1 MNLDG
6 HGWKKE
12 IRKLVLGIGVGIFI
26 YATSYFLNSFFGGF
40 WLVPEMDGH
49 DRYSFG
55 LAMPTAFIWQPLFGH
70 EAIGNYDSLGV
81 FYEPAIRLDRRF
93 IHLTIYLSDKHGFEK
108 VANLP
113 ASTVHP
119 HWRDDFLT
127 KVTATAIIDET
138 NKLLRCV
145 FRYSGSDNPREIIE
159 IKMRREVADSLG
171 ATSSPNGFVQKPYE
185 DSYQFLDTNYVHWV
199 GKLPLVKDQ
208 DVILQFPATQ
218 PKAGTGNI
226 VFFYQRTDN
235 AIDSKGLCSVE
246 LK

>member
-1 MNLDG
+1 MNTDG
-6 HGWKKE
+6 HRWKKG
-12 IRKLVLGIGVGIFI
+12 IRKIVLCVVAGIFI
-26 YATSYFLNSFFGGF
+26 YVTSYFLNSSLGGY

-55 LAMPTAFIWQPLFGH
+55 LAMPTAFMWQPLFGH
-70 EAIGNYDSLGV
+70 EAIGNYDSLGI

-93 IHLTIYLSDKHGFEK
+93 IHPTIFLSDKDGIEK
-108 VANLP
+108 VTNLP
-113 ASTVHP
+113 VSKVHP

-127 KVTATAIIDET
+127 KVTATAITDET

-159 IKMRREVADSLG
+159 IKMRRKLADLLG
-171 ATSSPNGFVQKPYE
+171 ATSPNGFVQKPYE
-185 DSYQFLDTNYVHWV
+185 DSYQFLKTNYVRWV
-199 GKLPLVKDQ
+199 GKLPLAKDQ

-218 PKAGTGNI
+218 PKAGTGSI
-226 VFFYQRTDN
+226 VFYYQRTDN
-235 AIDSKGLCSVE
+235 PIDSKGLCSVE